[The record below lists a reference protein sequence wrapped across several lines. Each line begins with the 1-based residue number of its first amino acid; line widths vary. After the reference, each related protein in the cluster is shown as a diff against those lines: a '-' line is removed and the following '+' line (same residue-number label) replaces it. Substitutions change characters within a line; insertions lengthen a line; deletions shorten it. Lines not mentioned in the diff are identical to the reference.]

1 MSQETDRDINRDM
14 EREYINESIDINYSN
29 IQNIKKL
36 IQMKNSSNYVDIVQT
51 DCLSSITDYDH
62 FPYTRNY
69 RGVYNSTTP
78 VIIEREAGFRPRRDN
93 CYNN

>member
-1 MSQETDRDINRDM
+1 MNKE
-14 EREYINESIDINYSN
+14 NESIKESASINYSN
-29 IQNIKKL
+29 MENIKRL
-36 IQMKNSSNYVDIVQT
+36 IRIKNSSNYVDIIQT
-51 DCLSSITDYDH
+51 DCLSAITDYDH

-78 VIIEREAGFRPRRDN
+78 VIIEREAGFRPRNDQ